1 MKKLLS
7 VILTI
12 SILLSFMSSFV
23 FADNAPPAIT
33 ARNALMIN
41 LNTDAVVYEKEADEQ
56 IFPASLTK
64 LTTML
69 VAFDLITD
77 YSEVITFNKK
87 ACYEDLVIGSSN
99 INLVDEEEISLDD
112 LMYAVA
118 ISSANEATN
127 ALAIHL
133 CGSIQ
138 EFVSKMNDKA
148 KELGALNTH
157 FVNTHGLHDTSHY
170 TTPRDMSLI
179 AKAVFSNEKL
189 VEYLSSSSHVIAPT
203 NKTETKRTLITTNN
217 LIRQNSGTYYKYC
230 KAGKTGTTTAAGYNL
245 ISLAEKSD
253 TKFILVAM
261 NVEKKSGSTNT
272 VFDDSKNLYN
282 WAFENYKSA
291 KVLSDSEIITEVP
304 VELSVKGDH
313 LVLIPESNVYSVI
326 PLGMDIT
333 TLEREITANDKIFAP
348 VKQGDVLGSITLKKD
363 GVTYATA
370 NLVAATDIERS
381 TVLYYLYLIEI
392 FFKNIWVRVIGIIL
406 AVLLVIYIIVMISQ
420 NNRRRKKKLRT
431 RIRF

>member
-41 LNTDAVVYEKEADEQ
+41 LNTDAVIYEKEADEQ

-69 VAFDLITD
+69 VAF
-77 YSEVITFNKK
+77 EVITFNKK

-189 VEYLSSSSHVIAPT
+189 VE
-203 NKTETKRTLITTNN
+203 
-217 LIRQNSGTYYKYC
+217 
-230 KAGKTGTTTAAGYNL
+230 
-245 ISLAEKSD
+245 
-253 TKFILVAM
+253 
-261 NVEKKSGSTNT
+261 
-272 VFDDSKNLYN
+272 
-282 WAFENYKSA
+282 
-291 KVLSDSEIITEVP
+291 
-304 VELSVKGDH
+304 
-313 LVLIPESNVYSVI
+313 
-326 PLGMDIT
+326 
-333 TLEREITANDKIFAP
+333 
-348 VKQGDVLGSITLKKD
+348 
-363 GVTYATA
+363 
-370 NLVAATDIERS
+370 
-381 TVLYYLYLIEI
+381 
-392 FFKNIWVRVIGIIL
+392 
-406 AVLLVIYIIVMISQ
+406 
-420 NNRRRKKKLRT
+420 
-431 RIRF
+431 

>member
-1 MKKLLS
+1 
-7 VILTI
+7 
-12 SILLSFMSSFV
+12 
-23 FADNAPPAIT
+23 
-33 ARNALMIN
+33 
-41 LNTDAVVYEKEADEQ
+41 
-56 IFPASLTK
+56 
-64 LTTML
+64 
-69 VAFDLITD
+69 
-77 YSEVITFNKK
+77 
-87 ACYEDLVIGSSN
+87 
-99 INLVDEEEISLDD
+99 
-112 LMYAVA
+112 
-118 ISSANEATN
+118 
-127 ALAIHL
+127 
-133 CGSIQ
+133 
-138 EFVSKMNDKA
+138 
-148 KELGALNTH
+148 
-157 FVNTHGLHDTSHY
+157 
-170 TTPRDMSLI
+170 
-179 AKAVFSNEKL
+179 
-189 VEYLSSSSHVIAPT
+189 
-203 NKTETKRTLITTNN
+203 
-217 LIRQNSGTYYKYC
+217 
-230 KAGKTGTTTAAGYNL
+230 
-245 ISLAEKSD
+245 
-253 TKFILVAM
+253 M